1 MLLYQALSGVVPFWG
16 GTVPGKVSFRS
27 IFYDI
32 VIKDVEFPSPAWDGV
47 SAEAVDLARLLLK
60 RDPERR
66 ITAAEALLHPWFAGE
81 A

>member
-1 MLLYQALSGVVPFWG
+1 
-16 GTVPGKVSFRS
+16 
-27 IFYDI
+27 
-32 VIKDVEFPSPAWDGV
+32 
-47 SAEAVDLARLLLK
+47 VDLARLLLK